1 MSRKTLA
8 APTTM
13 LLVLIFTS
21 LSPMLI
27 VAFSP
32 HEVSD
37 SSVEIDLPEEA
48 EFWPAGARSGATSWL
63 KEIADSDGDTGQW
76 TSSAITDDGTIWV
89 SFYSAA
95 GRDLKVAK
103 WTGWSWEVND
113 VYTFGDIGKYSEIA
127 IDSNGD
133 PRIASFDITNGVLRI
148 SRFEGTYW
156 STYTVAP
163 GENTGDGNPYSGEGR
178 IGFAIDDSDSE
189 WFSFYVVDQSVGE
202 YILSFANWDSSDSS
216 WAYGVIDDGFG
227 EDSAN
232 YDDWTD
238 AGQFSSLQIGANGR
252 PRVAYTCSIVNSIS
266 DPVTG
271 TIIEAWYVRSLRY
284 AAFDGAGWSITDI
297 HINESGSNY
306 WPAWWLQ
313 LEIDD
318 NGNENIAYQNLSGWD
333 SVRLAVNTGSGW
345 SHSLIAN
352 NSNNLG
358 EYIRVESDDTGDLHI
373 VYQDFT
379 NDDLVLMRG
388 SGTTWETVK
397 IDTIGSVGA
406 YADISLNSNAEEIFS
421 YHNFDDSDLIIATPA
436 PDADGDG
443 LADAQDRCMNTPLN
457 KVIDNT
463 GCHYEQ
469 QILTSSGSDSQ
480 YVDVVKG
487 ADGLLRLA
495 HYRGMSDDSG
505 IDCDKVVANNTDDCN
520 LAYRKQNSDGTW
532 GNEEWVDQGGETG
545 RYASIEIAPDGTE
558 SIAFHA
564 KTEINSFGGVKQTA
578 AKIATKTGT
587 SWSVTTIAEDNS
599 TGWYTDLA
607 IDSQGN
613 RVVSYTDNT
622 DTYSSL
628 KLARET
634 SPGVWSEEVVQ
645 VNGTFAQVNF
655 LNDVAH
661 VSYYSS
667 NPQMIRL
674 AIEDGSGGWDIH
686 NVTTSG
692 MVNSY
697 RLDTTVSDDGRLLIN
712 FFRGTD
718 TSSDTTC
725 DAPQECTVQVAEWN
739 GSAFAYNILHQNTD
753 DGISYLSVD
762 IDTAGLIHSVW
773 YNSGYQA
780 LQIASPT
787 PTGWETLTL
796 LDNGNGGTYPK
807 IIADENGWENVWY
820 HSNGESGQLRE
831 VKRFA
836 WEADHDFVDNDD
848 DQCADTPY
856 GAEEVDM
863 WGCSEEQRD
872 DDFDGA
878 SNAVDLCPNTPGHER
893 HLADS
898 DGCSPS
904 QKDSDE
910 DGTNDAQDLCPN
922 TIDLETVDN
931 TGCSD
936 AQRDSDADGVNDN
949 TDQCADTPPGESVDL
964 NGCSAS
970 QRDNDEDGVND
981 KADFMPND
989 ASQHTDSDGDGYG
1002 DNPDGTNGDDCPNES
1017 GTSTGELVGCP
1028 DFDDDG
1034 IANDIDDD
1042 DDGDGYSDADEIANG
1057 TDPLYA
1063 LDFPGLGED
1072 TTDGNDGTGNDT
1084 GDGTGNTDDTL
1095 EPGSGGLSTAV
1106 IGAIAAVIVLL
1117 LIGIAVLALTGGK
1130 KDGSQ
1135 MPAIPSLA
1143 QAQAELST
1151 PAPAPAASAE
1161 SGGQTGEMVST
1172 GNACKH
1178 CGAMEVYHIPS
1189 YGADYCKACSQ
1200 YN

>member
-1 MSRKTLA
+1 MTRHTMTASIA
-8 APTTM
+8 M
-13 LLVLIFTS
+13 LLLLVFTS
-21 LSPMLI
+21 LAPILGAPNTVDI
-27 VAFSP
+27 L
-32 HEVSD
+32 SD
-37 SSVEIDLPEEA
+37 QDLENQLPEDTEL
-48 EFWPAGARSGATSWL
+48 WPAGARSGATSWL

-76 TSSAITDDGTIWV
+76 TSSAIADDGTIWV

-127 IDSNGD
+127 IDSNDD

-148 SRFEGTYW
+148 SRYDGTSW
-156 STYTVAP
+156 MTYTVAP

-189 WFSFYVVDQSVGE
+189 WFSFYVDIGSGE
-202 YILSFANWDSSDSS
+202 YVLKFANWDSSDSS

-238 AGQFSSLQIGANGR
+238 AGQFSSLQIGADGR
-252 PRVAYTCSIVNSIS
+252 PRVAYTCAIVNTIS

-271 TIIEAWYVRSLRY
+271 TIIDAWYDRSLRY
-284 AAFDGAGWSITDI
+284 AAFDGSGWSITDI
-297 HINESGSNY
+297 HINETGSGY

-313 LEIDD
+313 LDIDD
-318 NGNENIAYQNLSGWD
+318 NGNENIAYQNISGWD
-333 SVRLAVNTGSGW
+333 SVRLAVNTGNGW
-345 SHSLIAN
+345 SHALIAN

-373 VYQDFT
+373 VYQDGT

-406 YADISLNSNAEEIFS
+406 YADISLNNNGEEIFS
-421 YHNFDDSDLIIATPA
+421 YNNLDNSDLIIATPA

-457 KVIDNT
+457 KVIDDT

-469 QILTSSGSDSQ
+469 QILTTSGSDSQ
-480 YVDVVKG
+480 YVDVIKG
-487 ADGLLRLA
+487 DDGLLRLA

-505 IDCDKVVANNTDDCN
+505 FSCDRNVANNTDDCN
-520 LAYRKQNSDGTW
+520 LVYRKQNTDGTW
-532 GNEEWVDQGGETG
+532 ATEEIVDQGGETG

-564 KTEINSFGGVKQTA
+564 KTEINSLGSVKQTA
-578 AKIATKTGT
+578 AKIATKSGT
-587 SWSVTTIAEDNS
+587 TWSVSTIAEDNS

-622 DTYSSL
+622 GLDSVL

-655 LNDVAH
+655 LNDVVH
-661 VSYYSS
+661 VSYLST

-686 NVTTSG
+686 NVTTTG
-692 MVNSY
+692 IVNSY

-712 FFRGTD
+712 FFRGHD

-739 GSAFAYNILHQNTD
+739 GSSFTYNILHQNTD
-753 DGISYLSVD
+753 DEVSYLTVD
-762 IDTAGLIHSVW
+762 IDSAGLIHSAW
-773 YNSGYQA
+773 YNSGYGS

-787 PTGWETLTL
+787 QTGWETLTL
-796 LDNGNGGTYPK
+796 LDDDNGGTYPK
-807 IIADENGWENVWY
+807 ILADENGWENVWY
-820 HSNGESGQLRE
+820 HSNGEPEQLRE

-856 GAEEVDM
+856 GAPVDM
-863 WGCSEEQRD
+863 WGCSNEQRD
-872 DDFDGA
+872 DDFDGT
-878 SNAVDLCPNTPGHER
+878 SNAVDLCPNTPGFER

-904 QKDSDE
+904 QKDT
-910 DGTNDAQDLCPN
+910 DGDGVNDASDSCPN
-922 TIDLETVDN
+922 TTDFETVDGG
-931 TGCSD
+931 GCSD
-936 AQRDSDADGVNDN
+936 AQRDSDGDGVKDN
-949 TDQCADTPPGESVDL
+949 VDQCADTPPGESVDL

-981 KADFMPND
+981 KDDFMPND

-1002 DNPDGTNGDDCPNES
+1002 DSPDGTNGDDCPTES
-1017 GTSTGELVGCP
+1017 GTSTGDLVGCP
-1028 DFDDDG
+1028 DLDDDG

-1057 TDPLYA
+1057 TDPMYA
-1063 LDFPGLGED
+1063 LDFPGLGVD
-1072 TTDGNDGTGNDT
+1072 TNDGNDGTGDDT
-1084 GDGTGNTDDTL
+1084 EDGTDSTEGTS
-1095 EPGSGGLSTAV
+1095 EPATEGLSTAV
-1106 IGAIAAVIVLL
+1106 IGAIAAIIVLL

-1130 KDGSQ
+1130 KGESQ

-1143 QAQAELST
+1143 QAQAELAAPT
-1151 PAPAPAASAE
+1151 PSASAD
-1161 SGGQTGEMVST
+1161 SGGQKGEMVAT

>member
-1 MSRKTLA
+1 MTRHTMTASIA
-8 APTTM
+8 M
-13 LLVLIFTS
+13 LLLLVFTS
-21 LSPMLI
+21 LAPILGAPSTVDIL
-27 VAFSP
+27 
-32 HEVSD
+32 SD
-37 SSVEIDLPEEA
+37 QDLENQLPEDSKL
-48 EFWPAGARSGATSWL
+48 WPAGARSGATSWL

-76 TSSAITDDGTIWV
+76 TSSAIADDGTIWV

-127 IDSNGD
+127 IDSNDD

-148 SRFEGTYW
+148 SRYDGTSW
-156 STYTVAP
+156 TTYTVAP

-189 WFSFYVVDQSVGE
+189 WFSFYVNIGSGE
-202 YILSFANWDSSDSS
+202 YVLKFANWDSSDSS

-238 AGQFSSLQIGANGR
+238 AGQFSSLQIGADGR
-252 PRVAYTCSIVNSIS
+252 PRVAYTCAIVNSIS

-271 TIIEAWYVRSLRY
+271 TVINAWYDKSLRY
-284 AAFDGAGWSITDI
+284 AAFDGSGWSINDI

-313 LEIDD
+313 LEIDAM
-318 NGNENIAYQNLSGWD
+318 GNEHIAYQNISGWD

-373 VYQDFT
+373 VYQDYT

-406 YADISLNSNAEEIFS
+406 YADISLNTNGEEIFS
-421 YHNFDDSDLIIATPA
+421 YNNLDNSDLIIATPA

-457 KVIDNT
+457 KVIDDT

-469 QILTSSGSDSQ
+469 QILTTSGSDSQ
-480 YVDVVKG
+480 YVDVIKG
-487 ADGLLRLA
+487 NDGLLRLA

-505 IDCDKVVANNTDDCN
+505 TSCDRNVANNTDDCN

-558 SIAFHA
+558 SIAYHA
-564 KTEINSFGGVKQTA
+564 KTETNSLGFVTKTA
-578 AKIATKTGT
+578 AKIATKSGT
-587 SWSVTTIAEDNS
+587 TWSTSTISEDNS

-622 DTYSSL
+622 GSYSVL

-674 AIEDGSGGWDIH
+674 AIENGSWGWDIH
-686 NVTTSG
+686 NVTTNG

-712 FFRGTD
+712 FFRGHD

-725 DAPQECTVQVAEWN
+725 DAPQECTVQVAEWD
-739 GSAFAYNILHQNTD
+739 GSSFTYNILHQNTD
-753 DGISYLSVD
+753 NGISYLTVD
-762 IDTAGLIHSVW
+762 IDSAGLIHSAW
-773 YNSGYQA
+773 YNSGYGS

-787 PTGWETLTL
+787 QTGWETLTL
-796 LDNGNGGTYPK
+796 LDDDNGGTYPK
-807 IIADENGWENVWY
+807 ILADENGWEHVWY
-820 HSNGESGQLRE
+820 HSNGEPQQLRE

-856 GAEEVDM
+856 GAPVDM
-863 WGCSEEQRD
+863 WGCSNEQRD

-878 SNAVDLCPNTPGHER
+878 SNAVDLCPNTPGFER

-904 QKDSDE
+904 QKDTDE
-910 DGTNDAQDLCPN
+910 DGVNDASDSCPN
-922 TIDLETVDN
+922 TTDFETVDGG
-931 TGCSD
+931 GCSD
-936 AQRDSDADGVNDN
+936 AQRDSDGDGVKDN
-949 TDQCADTPPGESVDL
+949 VDQCADTPPGETVDL

-981 KADFMPND
+981 KDDFMPND

-1002 DNPDGTNGDDCPNES
+1002 DNPDGTNGDDCPTES
-1017 GTSTGELVGCP
+1017 GTSTGDLVGCP
-1028 DFDDDG
+1028 DLDDDG

-1042 DDGDGYSDADEIANG
+1042 DDGDGFSDADEIANG
-1057 TDPLYA
+1057 TDPMYA
-1063 LDFPGLGED
+1063 LDFPGLGVD
-1072 TTDGNDGTGNDT
+1072 TNDGDDGTGDDT
-1084 GDGTGNTDDTL
+1084 EEGTDSTDGTS
-1095 EPGSGGLSTAV
+1095 EPATEGLSTAV
-1106 IGAIAAVIVLL
+1106 IGAIAAIIVLL

-1130 KDGSQ
+1130 KNKSQ

-1143 QAQAELST
+1143 QAQAELAAPT
-1151 PAPAPAASAE
+1151 PSASAD
-1161 SGGQTGEMVST
+1161 SGGQKGEMVAT